1 MSDVE
6 GDDVPAA
13 PVAAPSGP
21 MDINT
26 AIQEV
31 LKQALIA
38 DGLSRGLR
46 ECAKALDQ
54 RKALLCI
61 LSENCDEPSYKKLVT
76 ALCMEHNIPLIKVT
90 YFYKKVILPFL

>member
-6 GDDVPAA
+6 GDDVAA
-13 PVAAPSGP
+13 PASSGP

-31 LKQALIA
+31 LKEALIA

-46 ECAKALDQ
+46 ESAKALDQ
-54 RKALLCI
+54 RKALLCV
-61 LSENCDEPSYKKLVT
+61 LSENCDEPMYKKLVT
-76 ALCMEHNIPLIKVT
+76 ALCMEHNIPLIKVL
-90 YFYKKVILPFL
+90 YFRLKCTVYQCI